1 MQFRPKDTAY
11 PLAMTI
17 HIMRACTILLCLL
30 TEIQVHF
37 RFNDPLIDPILVH
50 IWQSMCGS
58 YETKELYDERYRK
71 LMEDAG
77 IPIPIIIG
85 EAKPSPHVDGEPS
98 SGLVG

>member
-1 MQFRPKDTAY
+1 
-11 PLAMTI
+11 MTI